1 MSPPVAPLS
10 HGRAIAII
18 VAVWAGWLGVL
29 AGLGW
34 LGQGVGLAVW
44 PMGEDRNWTALLQ
57 LPTIDAT
64 VRGFWAIDH
73 RNPLSP
79 WWYVAFKPLILG
91 WPCGLFMLRN
101 WVGLAL
107 AAATYALIASWLGAK
122 ARSLAVTIGSLIGIC
137 TFNAFFDQIYWNFQA
152 ALVCSILC
160 VVCYLKHLR
169 RPASGQWLAAS
180 LVLWIVAIATYTI
193 QTGAVLAIAFAG
205 LLAGWSGAAGCPAGR
220 LARSVWAACAA
231 TWPFGLL
238 LVVFVMIWQTT
249 SVPSSDF
256 VGTPGIGRLLESLR
270 MGLWHED
277 NTLMGLILAGSP
289 HRRAFLAVAALAFLA
304 VALCLGRLGRPPLPR
319 RALIGLAILA
329 GCLAVPTL
337 AIETF
342 GSQWPPGSRWRM
354 LYQFSSPVFYIA
366 FLGIA
371 ATLLPERIGRWFWAV
386 GGAACF
392 ALAALGSLAHNERQM
407 LLAHNERGLRD
418 AILGDA
424 ALRAD
429 PATGGLHYL
438 FFLDEGTRWF
448 ASDRL
453 SPAYAKSWFPHAD
466 ITFRLVP
473 APLYEAL
480 QPAPPVVF
488 DDAGVENATPEGGL
502 LPYSRLRI
510 VVARQGI
517 FTIVDQLQESDLTGF
532 RAIWRRS
539 RPLSLAPCAASG
551 GDAARACR

>member
-1 MSPPVAPLS
+1 MSPAAAPLS

-57 LPTIDAT
+57 LPTIGAT

-91 WPCGLFMLRN
+91 WPYGLFMLRN
-101 WVGLAL
+101 CVGLAL
-107 AAATYALIASWLGAK
+107 AVATYALVASWLGAK

-160 VVCYLKHLR
+160 VVCYLNHLR
-169 RPASGQWLAAS
+169 RPGAGQWLAAS
-180 LVLWIVAIATYTI
+180 LVLWFLAIATYTI
-193 QTGAVLAIAFAG
+193 QTGAIVAIGLAA
-205 LLAGWSGAAGCPAGR
+205 LLAGWRGAAGGPASR
-220 LARSVWAACAA
+220 LARSVWAAGAA

-249 SVPSSDF
+249 SVPSSTF
-256 VGTPGIGRLLESLR
+256 VGAPGIGRLFESLR

-289 HRRAFLAVAALAFLA
+289 HRRAFGAVAALTFLA
-304 VALCLGRLGRPPLPR
+304 AILCLGRLGRPPLPR
-319 RALIGLAILA
+319 HALIGLAILG

-337 AIETF
+337 AVETV
-342 GSQWPPGSRWRM
+342 GTQWPPGSRWRM
-354 LYQFSSPVFYIA
+354 IYQFSSPVFYIA
-366 FLGIA
+366 LLGIA
-371 ATLLPERIGRWFWAV
+371 ATLLPERIGRWFWAI
-386 GGAACF
+386 GAAACF
-392 ALAALGSLAHNERQM
+392 ALAALGSLAHNERQV
-407 LLAHNERGLRD
+407 LLTHNERGLRD
-418 AILGDA
+418 AILRDVARLGDT
-424 ALRAD
+424 R
-429 PATGGLHYL
+429 GRLHYL

-453 SPAYAKSWFPHAD
+453 SEAYAKSWFQHAD
-466 ITFRLVP
+466 IAFRLVP
-473 APLYEAL
+473 SPLYEAL
-480 QPAPPVVF
+480 QPVPPVVF
-488 DDAGVENATPEGGL
+488 ADAGVENATPDGGL

-510 VVARQGI
+510 VIARGGVFTVA
-517 FTIVDQLQESDLTGF
+517 DHLEESDLKGF
-532 RAIWRRS
+532 RAIWRRE
-539 RPLSLAPCAASG
+539 RPLSLAPCAAG
-551 GDAARACR
+551 ERDAAWACR